1 VGRRK
6 EKPAGRQNF
15 KAKPRDIMKKLL
27 ITVLIALSLSS
38 TAQAKAKPK
47 PQTPPPVAGSC
58 KLDKGIW
65 IGHCQTVPP
74 IKIPINPKPGKV
86 EKAK

>member
-1 VGRRK
+1 M
-6 EKPAGRQNF
+6 
-15 KAKPRDIMKKLL
+15 KAKLYIVPAAAI
-27 ITVLIALSLSS
+27 IAALIAAMP
-38 TAQAKAKPK
+38 AQAGAKPK
-47 PQTPPPVAGSC
+47 PKTPPPPVAGSC

-74 IKIPINPKPGKV
+74 IKIPTTPKPGKV

>member
-1 VGRRK
+1 MKANIHIV
-6 EKPAGRQNF
+6 PA
-15 KAKPRDIMKKLL
+15 AI
-27 ITVLIALSLSS
+27 IAALMALSS

-58 KLDKGIW
+58 TPNNGVW
-65 IGHCQTVPP
+65 NGHCWTIPP
-74 IKIPINPKPGKV
+74 IKKIPTTPKPGKV